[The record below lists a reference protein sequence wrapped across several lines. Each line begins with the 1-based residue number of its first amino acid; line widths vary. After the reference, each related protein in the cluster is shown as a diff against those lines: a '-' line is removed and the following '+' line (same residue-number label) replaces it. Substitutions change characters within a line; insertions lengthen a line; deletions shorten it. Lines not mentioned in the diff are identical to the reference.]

1 MYLLHFI
8 TNTLLWKYWPEI
20 YSFEQNARYKITEWM
35 EYNFSCQRPTDI
47 LIELHTTYQNS
58 QGKWTKSCEQTK
70 SSI

>member
-8 TNTLLWKYWPEI
+8 TNTLLWKYWPET
-20 YSFEQNARYKITEWM
+20 YSCEQNARYKITELM

-58 QGKWTKSCEQTK
+58 QGKWTESCEQTK